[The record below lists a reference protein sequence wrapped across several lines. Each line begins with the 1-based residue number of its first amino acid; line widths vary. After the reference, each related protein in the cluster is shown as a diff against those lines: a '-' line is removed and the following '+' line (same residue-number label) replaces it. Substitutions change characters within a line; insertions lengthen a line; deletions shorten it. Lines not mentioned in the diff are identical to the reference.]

1 MHNGIYC
8 ILHTGMAIYTVQ
20 VWRRPCCTFSVT
32 CHFLNGIPSNTLL
45 SHKRIYQPGILR
57 KAIQIFFCGMSCTCM
72 YALFLPTQ
80 VALTAIPLKS
90 LCIAVRGVGSLSV
103 HQMQQNTTYTL
114 LLMSLPTSSLVYPAS
129 SVIASLRRELVNV
142 GNSVQFSTGP
152 DEVIP
157 CLYKCSMSCVKL
169 PGQLL
174 LFAAFRVY
182 MTYVNCIAVV
192 IPTMQVYFGVLAACF
207 NVQGEGISYCVIQ
220 LFESV
225 DTFGTQVIN
234 E

>member
-1 MHNGIYC
+1 MHNGICC
-8 ILHTGMAIYTVQ
+8 ILHTGVAIYTVQ

-32 CHFLNGIPSNTLL
+32 CHPKFPQWDSFQHSAESQAHL
-45 SHKRIYQPGILR
+45 STRNFKKGNLKKYVWHTCTCIIIL
-57 KAIQIFFCGMSCTCM
+57 CTCM

-129 SVIASLRRELVNV
+129 SVIASLSRELVNV

-152 DEVIP
+152 NEVRP
-157 CLYKCSMSCVKL
+157 CLYMCSMS
-169 PGQLL
+169 
-174 LFAAFRVY
+174 
-182 MTYVNCIAVV
+182 
-192 IPTMQVYFGVLAACF
+192 
-207 NVQGEGISYCVIQ
+207 
-220 LFESV
+220 
-225 DTFGTQVIN
+225 
-234 E
+234 

>member
-1 MHNGIYC
+1 
-8 ILHTGMAIYTVQ
+8 
-20 VWRRPCCTFSVT
+20 
-32 CHFLNGIPSNTLL
+32 
-45 SHKRIYQPGILR
+45 
-57 KAIQIFFCGMSCTCM
+57 
-72 YALFLPTQ
+72 
-80 VALTAIPLKS
+80 
-90 LCIAVRGVGSLSV
+90 
-103 HQMQQNTTYTL
+103 MQQNTTYIL

-129 SVIASLRRELVNV
+129 SVIASLSRELVNV

-152 DEVIP
+152 DEVRP

-182 MTYVNCIAVV
+182 MTYVNCIAAV

-234 E
+234 EYDCPLLSLTCLFRCVSPHSIIQSVSIVHECTPTCIVKHVTPLVRWKDYQ